1 MRYAVEVLPGA
12 RSDLQELATEDPEIV
27 RQALRLL
34 VALERDP
41 YLGDELREH
50 RRFRL
55 LGGSR
60 RIRFD
65 RPDWT
70 GKPRY
75 RLVYR
80 NEPADGAPAA
90 VAVLA
95 VAARSRLLAY
105 ARAQTRLAERLREQG
120 GS

>member
-1 MRYAVEVLPGA
+1 MSYAVELLPGA
-12 RSDLQELATEDPEIV
+12 RSDLQGLAAEDVEIV
-27 RQALRLL
+27 KEALRLL

-41 YLGDELREH
+41 YVGDVLRPRHRFELLR
-50 RRFRL
+50 
-55 LGGSR
+55 GCR

-65 RPDWT
+65 RRDWA

-80 NEPADGAPAA
+80 NEPSDGAPNV

-95 VAARSRLLAY
+95 VAARTRLLAY
-105 ARAQTRLAERLREQG
+105 ARAQTRLAERLREQRR
-120 GS
+120 